1 MLYIISPGMVHL
13 ITRSLYPWPTSF
25 HFHQFPAPGL
35 TQWNYEPCR
44 VGSPKMDGSWWRVL
58 TKCGPLEKGMANH
71 FSNHAL
77 RTPWSAAEPHEP
89 HSIFMSSAFLDSTQ
103 SEIIQCLSL
112 SELFHWTS
120 HPQGSSKLSQ
130 VAGVPFF
137 SWLNNIPLCI
147 CIYVPHLYSFIH
159 WHLDCFH
166 ILATV
171 NNTAINMGMPISL
184 HDTVFVSFWYI
195 PRSRIIGSFFCSSIF
210 LFIVESPYKFSKLL
224 HKFTSPLIVHR
235 FPLFCTSSACAIL
248 WGGISL

>member
-1 MLYIISPGMVHL
+1 MISCWTPWTPLYFYEFCFFRFHTKWDHTVLVFIWIISLNITPSRFVHL
-13 ITRSLYPWPTSF
+13 
-25 HFHQFPAPGL
+25 
-35 TQWNYEPCR
+35 
-44 VGSPKMDGSWWRVL
+44 
-58 TKCGPLEKGMANH
+58 
-71 FSNHAL
+71 
-77 RTPWSAAEPHEP
+77 
-89 HSIFMSSAFLDSTQ
+89 
-103 SEIIQCLSL
+103 
-112 SELFHWTS
+112 
-120 HPQGSSKLSQ
+120 SQ
-130 VAGVPFF
+130 MAGVPFF